1 MSEQIGFI
9 ILRHVNSELT
19 NEYWQESYSCIRNF
33 YPENKIVIIDDYSNN
48 DFLKSDL
55 ILYNTEIINS
65 EFHPGKGEL
74 LPIYYYLIYKWF
86 KKAIIIHDSV
96 FINNYINF
104 DNVDKYKFLWYIE
117 HEWNDIETEKKLI
130 NCLNNNKEILDLY
143 NNTYLWQGCFGCMTI
158 ITHDY
163 LKIIDEKY
171 NLFHLFN
178 VVNSRNERCALERVF
193 GCILLLNDDKIN
205 YNSNDISLLNSITNS
220 YYNGLP
226 SIFGCWHYSFDDYKK
241 NKCIFNTCMKYR
253 LPIIK
258 VWSGR

>member
-117 HEWNDIETEKKLI
+117 HEWNNIETEKKLI

-193 GCILLLNDDKIN
+193 GCILLLNDDKLN

-226 SIFGCWHYSFDDYKK
+226 SIFGCWDYSFDDYKK
-241 NKCIFNTCMKYR
+241 TKCILSTAMKDR